1 MTIVGKK
8 HKHNIVNFIKSITEI
23 KNEYQE
29 ENSVEGLA
37 KNLLILAKEYHNC
50 MGIGDY
56 LLTLGEEYI
65 SNNDYLAGITFI
77 KIVDEYYSFV
87 ANTTLLNLRMAE
99 YHIENNE
106 IDIGI
111 EYLFKLCSAV
121 SNYEESIEFNE
132 LTAVWEKY
140 KHLVKDKVPASVAIN
155 SFNAPLKPEECSVMI
170 DKIFSLPKSEIIDEL
185 STHISELSS
194 NGSELNRLNKT
205 EKVFFY
211 IDELCAE
218 VNSGGFESYL
228 YYNGNHYQ
236 NVINS
241 LETIKAV
248 EMLSLMK
255 TIQSKFP
262 KSKIPKSL
270 NSIQN
275 VMDSLEEKGIDF
287 ENEDTQFYES
297 EEKALLAL
305 LLDYVLENKNHF
317 R

>member
-1 MTIVGKK
+1 MGK
-8 HKHNIVNFIKSITEI
+8 KHNIVNFIKSITEI

-194 NGSELNRLNKT
+194 NGSELNHLNKT

-287 ENEDTQFYES
+287 EIEDSQFYETQD
-297 EEKALLAL
+297 KTLIAL
-305 LLDYVLENKNHF
+305 LLGYVLENKNHF

>member
-1 MTIVGKK
+1 MGKK
-8 HKHNIVNFIKSITEI
+8 HKQNIDDFIKSITEI
-23 KNEYQE
+23 KKKYRK
-29 ENSVEGLA
+29 ENNIEKLA
-37 KNLLILAKEYHNC
+37 KDLLILTKEYHNY

-65 SNNDYLAGITFI
+65 SNNDYWAGITFI
-77 KIVDEYYSFV
+77 KIVDEYYDYV

-106 IDIGI
+106 IEIGI
-111 EYLFKLCSAV
+111 KYLLKLCSAV

-155 SFNAPLKPEECSVMI
+155 SFNAPLKPEECSLMI
-170 DKIFSLPKSEIIDEL
+170 DEIFSLPKSEIIDEL
-185 STHISELSS
+185 STHINELSA
-194 NGSELNRLNKT
+194 NGNELNYLNKT
-205 EKVFFY
+205 EEVFYY
-211 IDELCAE
+211 IDELCSE

-228 YYNGNHYQ
+228 YYNGNHFQ
-236 NVINS
+236 NAVDS

-248 EMLSLMK
+248 KMLLLMK

-262 KSKIPKSL
+262 KNKIPKSL

-275 VMDSLEEKGIDF
+275 IMDSLEEKGIDF
-287 ENEDTQFYES
+287 EIEDSQFYDT
-297 EEKALLAL
+297 EEKALLTL
-305 LLDYVLENKNHF
+305 LLDFVFENKSHF

>member
-1 MTIVGKK
+1 MGKK
-8 HKHNIVNFIKSITEI
+8 HKQNIDDFIKSITEI
-23 KNEYQE
+23 KKKYRK
-29 ENSVEGLA
+29 ENNIEKLA
-37 KNLLILAKEYHNC
+37 KDLLILTKEYHNY

-65 SNNDYLAGITFI
+65 SNNDYWAGITFI
-77 KIVDEYYSFV
+77 KIVDEYYDYV

-106 IDIGI
+106 IEIGI
-111 EYLFKLCSAV
+111 KYLLKLCSAV

-155 SFNAPLKPEECSVMI
+155 SFNAPLKPEECSLMI
-170 DKIFSLPKSEIIDEL
+170 DEIFSLPKSEIIDEL
-185 STHISELSS
+185 STHINELSA
-194 NGSELNRLNKT
+194 NGSELNYLNKT
-205 EKVFFY
+205 EKVFYY
-211 IDELCAE
+211 IDELCSE

-228 YYNGNHYQ
+228 YYNGNHFQ
-236 NVINS
+236 NAVDS

-248 EMLSLMK
+248 KMLLLMK

-262 KSKIPKSL
+262 KNKIPKSL

-275 VMDSLEEKGIDF
+275 IMDSLEEKGIDF
-287 ENEDTQFYES
+287 EIEDSQFYDT
-297 EEKALLAL
+297 EEKALLTL
-305 LLDYVLENKNHF
+305 LLDFVFENKSHF

>member
-1 MTIVGKK
+1 MGKK

-287 ENEDTQFYES
+287 EIEDSQFYETQ
-297 EEKALLAL
+297 EKTLIAL
-305 LLDYVLENKNHF
+305 LLGYVLENKNHF

>member
-1 MTIVGKK
+1 MGK
-8 HKHNIVNFIKSITEI
+8 KHNIVNFIKSITEI

-77 KIVDEYYSFV
+77 KIVDEQFSLV
-87 ANTTLLNLRMAE
+87 ANTTLLYLRMAE

-106 IDIGI
+106 TEIGI
-111 EYLFKLCSAV
+111 EYLLKLCSAV

-194 NGSELNRLNKT
+194 NGSELNHLNKT

-287 ENEDTQFYES
+287 EIEDSQFYETQD
-297 EEKALLAL
+297 KTLIAL
-305 LLDYVLENKNHF
+305 LLGYVLENKNHF

>member
-1 MTIVGKK
+1 MGK
-8 HKHNIVNFIKSITEI
+8 KHNIVNFIKSITEI

-111 EYLFKLCSAV
+111 EYLFKLCSTV

-170 DKIFSLPKSEIIDEL
+170 DKIFSLPKSEIINEL
-185 STHISELSS
+185 SIHINELSA
-194 NGSELNRLNKT
+194 NGSELNHLNKT

-287 ENEDTQFYES
+287 EIEDSQFYETQ
-297 EEKALLAL
+297 EKTLIAL
-305 LLDYVLENKNHF
+305 LLGYVLENKNHF

>member
-1 MTIVGKK
+1 MGKK

-37 KNLLILAKEYHNC
+37 KNLLILTKEYHNC

-56 LLTLGEEYI
+56 LLALGEEYI

-140 KHLVKDKVPASVAIN
+140 KHLVKDKVPASVAIH

-170 DKIFSLPKSEIIDEL
+170 DKIFSLPKSEIIHEL
-185 STHISELSS
+185 SIHINELSA
-194 NGSELNRLNKT
+194 NGSELNHLNKT

-236 NVINS
+236 NVIHS

-262 KSKIPKSL
+262 KSKIPKTL

-287 ENEDTQFYES
+287 ENEDSQFYDTQ
-297 EEKALLAL
+297 EKTLLAL
-305 LLDYVLENKNHF
+305 LLDYVLENKHHF

>member
-1 MTIVGKK
+1 MSKK
-8 HKHNIVNFIKSITEI
+8 HTPNIDDFIKSITEI
-23 KNEYQE
+23 KKEYQKENRVE
-29 ENSVEGLA
+29 ELA
-37 KNLLILAKEYHNC
+37 ENLIILAKKYHNC

-77 KIVDEYYSFV
+77 KIVDKYYSFV

-106 IDIGI
+106 IEIGI
-111 EYLFKLCSAV
+111 EYLLKLCSAV

-140 KHLVKDKVPASVAIN
+140 KYLVKDKVPASVAIN
-155 SFNAPLKPEECSVMI
+155 SFNVPLKPEECSLMI
-170 DKIFSLPKSEIIDEL
+170 DEIFSLPKSEIIDEL
-185 STHISELSS
+185 STHINELSA
-194 NGSELNRLNKT
+194 NGSELNHLNKT
-205 EKVFFY
+205 EKVFYY

-228 YYNGNHYQ
+228 YYNGNHFQ
-236 NVINS
+236 NVIDS
-241 LETIKAV
+241 LEIIKAV
-248 EMLSLMK
+248 EILLLMK

-262 KSKIPKSL
+262 KNKIPKSL

-275 VMDSLEEKGIDF
+275 TMDSLEEKGIDF
-287 ENEDTQFYES
+287 EMEDTQFYETQ
-297 EEKALLAL
+297 EKTLLVL
-305 LLDYVLENKNHF
+305 LLDYVLNNKNHF

>member
-1 MTIVGKK
+1 MGKK
-8 HKHNIVNFIKSITEI
+8 HTHNIDDFIKSITEI
-23 KNEYQE
+23 KKEYQK
-29 ENSVEGLA
+29 ENSVEELA
-37 KNLLILAKEYHNC
+37 KNLLIIAKKYHNY

-65 SNNDYLAGITFI
+65 SNNDYLAGVTFI
-77 KIVDEYYSFV
+77 KIVDEYYDYV

-106 IDIGI
+106 IEIGI
-111 EYLFKLCSAV
+111 EYLLKLCSDV
-121 SNYEESIEFNE
+121 SNYEESIGFNE

-140 KHLVKDKVPASVAIN
+140 KHLVKDKVPASVTIN

-170 DKIFSLPKSEIIDEL
+170 DKIFSLPKSEIINEL
-185 STHISELSS
+185 SAHINELSA
-194 NGSELNRLNKT
+194 NGNELSHLNKT
-205 EKVFFY
+205 EKVFYY

-228 YYNGNHYQ
+228 YYNGNHFQ
-236 NVINS
+236 NVIDS
-241 LETIKAV
+241 LQIIKAV
-248 EMLSLMK
+248 EMLLLIK

-262 KSKIPKSL
+262 KNKVPKSL

-275 VMDSLEEKGIDF
+275 IMDSLEEKGIDF
-287 ENEDTQFYES
+287 EIEDTQFYETQ
-297 EEKALLAL
+297 ERTLLAL
-305 LLDYVLENKNHF
+305 LLDYVLENKNLF